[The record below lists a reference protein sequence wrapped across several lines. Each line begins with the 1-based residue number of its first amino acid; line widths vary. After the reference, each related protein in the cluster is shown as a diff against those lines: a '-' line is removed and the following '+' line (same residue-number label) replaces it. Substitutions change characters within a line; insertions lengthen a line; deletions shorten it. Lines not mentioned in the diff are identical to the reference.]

1 MGAPRTSS
9 SDRRVRSLGRGAFGE
24 VELVMRSDGRFER
37 LFAKKRLLP
46 AHQEDAELRSMFFEE
61 ARLAGMI
68 RHPNV
73 VSVLDVGED
82 EQGPYL
88 LMDYV
93 EGVSLHRLI
102 EVSRMRHERLPL
114 QVCLRLMAQVA
125 EGLHAAHELHDREGR
140 PLGLVHRDV
149 SPVNVLL
156 GYDGTARVTD
166 FGVARAL
173 GRTTKTSTGFLKG
186 KLGYMSPEQLRFEE
200 PDRRSDLF
208 ALGVV
213 LFELIV
219 LERLYVSRDGQE
231 GPRRILT
238 EPPPDLADHRDDVP
252 DALVQLMFSLLAKDR
267 EHRPRDAKAVALT
280 LEQLSAAL
288 TLEEGH
294 IDLAGHLAELLEHER
309 AQAQR
314 EHAAALAA
322 LSQVAATAP
331 ASSSPEA
338 PSAAPRTRGPRARQ
352 LGVVGVVGLAAA
364 LALVL
369 ARATPERAPSTTIPA
384 AALAAPPA
392 SSPPAMARELAPSEV
407 ANDEAREAAND
418 EAREAAKAEARESAR
433 DEAERRAP
441 STPAPSVA
449 AGEVEA
455 SRGARPALA
464 KDTPAPEATARP
476 AATTEPKRRAR
487 KPKPSPS
494 AGVPMWGW

>member
-24 VELVMRSDGRFER
+24 VELVVRSDGRFER

-114 QVCLRLMAQVA
+114 QVCLRLVAQVA

-314 EHAAALAA
+314 EHASALAA
-322 LSQVAATAP
+322 LSEVAP
-331 ASSSPEA
+331 AAEVPSAAAA
-338 PSAAPRTRGPRARQ
+338 PVAAPRTRGLHART
-352 LGVVGVVGLAAA
+352 LGVIGAVGLAAA

-369 ARATPERAPSTTIPA
+369 ARAMPERAPSTTTTAAIPA
-384 AALAAPPA
+384 AALGEPAAA
-392 SSPPAMARELAPSEV
+392 E
-407 ANDEAREAAND
+407 DEAREAARDEAREAVKDEAREATRD
-418 EAREAAKAEARESAR
+418 EAREAAKAET
-433 DEAERRAP
+433 RAP

-449 AGEVEA
+449 AGEGEA
-455 SRGARPALA
+455 SRAPRALA
-464 KDTPAPEATARP
+464 KDTPASEPTARP
-476 AATTEPKRRAR
+476 AAATTEPKRRAR
-487 KPKPSPS
+487 RPKPSPS
-494 AGVPMWGW
+494 AGVPMWSW

>member
-24 VELVMRSDGRFER
+24 VELVVRQDGRFER

-114 QVCLRLMAQVA
+114 QVCMRIMAQVA

-267 EHRPRDAKAVALT
+267 EHRPRDAKAAAVT

-294 IDLAGHLAELLEHER
+294 VDVAGHLAELLGHER

-322 LSQVAATAP
+322 LSEVAPTAP
-331 ASSSPEA
+331 ASSSSAA
-338 PSAAPRTRGPRARQ
+338 PAAAPTRAPRTRR
-352 LGVVGVVGLAAA
+352 LGVLAAVGLAAA

-369 ARATPERAPSTTIPA
+369 VRATAERAPGTTTTAAIPA
-384 AALAAPPA
+384 AALAEPA
-392 SSPPAMARELAPSEV
+392 TAK
-407 ANDEAREAAND
+407 D
-418 EAREAAKAEARESAR
+418 EAREAAKDQARAPAK
-433 DEAERRAP
+433 DEARAP

-455 SRGARPALA
+455 SRARPALA
-464 KDTPAPEATARP
+464 KDTPTSEPTARP
-476 AATTEPKRRAR
+476 AATPDPKRRAR

>member
-24 VELVMRSDGRFER
+24 VELVVRQDGRFER

-114 QVCLRLMAQVA
+114 QVCLRIMAQVA

-294 IDLAGHLAELLEHER
+294 VDLAGHLAELLGHER

-322 LSQVAATAP
+322 LSEVAPPAAEVPSAAAAP
-331 ASSSPEA
+331 V
-338 PSAAPRTRGPRARQ
+338 AAPRTRGLHART
-352 LGVVGVVGLAAA
+352 LGVIGAVGLAAA

-369 ARATPERAPSTTIPA
+369 TRAMPERTPSTTTTAAIPTAALAEPA
-384 AALAAPPA
+384 AAK
-392 SSPPAMARELAPSEV
+392 
-407 ANDEAREAAND
+407 D
-418 EAREAAKAEARESAR
+418 EAREAAKDEARAPAKDQAR
-433 DEAERRAP
+433 EP

-455 SRGARPALA
+455 SRARPALA
-464 KDTPAPEATARP
+464 KDTPTSEPTARP
-476 AATTEPKRRAR
+476 AATPEPKRRAR

>member
-24 VELVMRSDGRFER
+24 VELVVRGDGRFER

-114 QVCLRLMAQVA
+114 QVCLRIMAQVA

-156 GYDGTARVTD
+156 GYDGTAHVTD

-280 LEQLSAAL
+280 LEQLTAAL
-288 TLEEGH
+288 PLEEGH
-294 IDLAGHLAELLEHER
+294 VDLAGHLAELLQHER

-314 EHAAALAA
+314 EHASALAA
-322 LSQVAATAP
+322 LSEVAP
-331 ASSSPEA
+331 AAEVPSASAA
-338 PSAAPRTRGPRARQ
+338 PSAAPRARGLRMRT
-352 LGVVGVVGLAAA
+352 LGALTAIGAVGLAAT

-369 ARATPERAPSTTIPA
+369 ARAEPDRAPSTPTGTTTPA
-384 AALAAPPA
+384 AALSEPAAP
-392 SSPPAMARELAPSEV
+392 SPPAVARELAPSE
-407 ANDEAREAAND
+407 
-418 EAREAAKAEARESAR
+418 AAK
-433 DEAERRAP
+433 DELRAP
-441 STPAPSVA
+441 TPAPSVA

-455 SRGARPALA
+455 SQASAAQA
-464 KDTPAPEATARP
+464 KDTPASEPTARP
-476 AATTEPKRRAR
+476 AAAAAEPKRRAR